1 MWGCFSPNATGKLRA
16 SVFPTHVG
24 VFLNGLF
31 RSVVPKSLPHAC
43 GGVSDNYFRTG
54 PVFPSSPRMWGC
66 FSDFFATNRISSVFP
81 THVGV
86 FLPCFQQEADDE
98 CLPHACGGVSTLRWI
113 LLPTRKSSPRM
124 WGCFLFGLRLNYF
137 LIGLPHACGG
147 VSSFRGSPNC
157 LMLSSPRMWGCFC
170 KCFFQVFIH
179 TVFPTHV
186 GVFLAKSLS
195 PIRIQRLPHACG
207 GVSDFRGNRRTVRAS
222 SPRMWGCFL
231 WAV

>member
-1 MWGCFSPNATGKLRA
+1 MRSSPRMWGCFQIKEVKLEAVFGLPHACGGVSNDIRLSVEFFESSPRMWGC
-16 SVFPTHVG
+16 FPAYRGSHG
-24 VFLNGLF
+24 DS
-31 RSVVPKSLPHAC
+31 RSLPHAC
-43 GGVSDNYFRTG
+43 GGVSTSRDK
-54 PVFPSSPRMWGC
+54 
-66 FSDFFATNRISSVFP
+66 A
-81 THVGV
+81 
-86 FLPCFQQEADDE
+86 E
-98 CLPHACGGVSTLRWI
+98 HA
-113 LLPTRKSSPRM
+113 LLSSPRM